1 MENKA
6 HGLRRY
12 FERDRFLSDLDEQGE
27 NLSMTTSTHGQ
38 VEHINPEGLS
48 KNPAFTQVIAVTG
61 PAKTIYIGGQD
72 AVDASGAIVG
82 KGDIKVQ
89 VEQVFKNLQTA
100 LTASGADLEHVI
112 KWSIYI
118 VQGQALRP
126 GFEVSQRIW
135 GGRPNPPAITVM
147 FVAGLANPDFLVEVD
162 AIAVVPEQ

>member
-1 MENKA
+1 MANSIS
-6 HGLRRY
+6 GNV
-12 FERDRFLSDLDEQGE
+12 Q
-27 NLSMTTSTHGQ
+27 
-38 VEHINPEGLS
+38 HINPDDMS
-48 KNPAFTQVIAVTG
+48 KNPAFTQVVTVTG

-89 VEQVFKNLQTA
+89 AEQVFKNLQTA
-100 LTASGADLEHVI
+100 LTASGAGLEHVI

-118 VQGQALRP
+118 VQGQPLRP

-162 AIAVVPEQ
+162 AIAVVPEP